1 MKRRVAIL
9 ASGRGSNAAAM
20 VEYFKGHESIEISV
34 IASNKKEAGVLDM
47 ASEEGISNFS
57 FTKAEMNAGALGDKL
72 SSAGVEFVL
81 LCGFLLRVPPS
92 LISRFEGRMLN
103 IHPSLLPKFGGK
115 GMYGM
120 NVHQAVLE
128 AGEEVSGISI
138 HKVTENYDEGAIVFQ
153 GEVDVKDATSPEEI
167 ASRVLALE
175 HKYYP
180 TVAEAMIKE
189 SLWN

>member
-20 VEYFKGHESIEISV
+20 VEYFKRHESIEISV

-47 ASEEGISNFS
+47 ASDEGISNFS
-57 FTKAEMNAGALGDKL
+57 FTKTEMLEGTLGDKL
-72 SSAGVEFVL
+72 SNAGVEFVL
-81 LCGFLLRVPPS
+81 LCGFLLRVPTS

-120 NVHQAVLE
+120 NVHRAVLE
-128 AGEEVSGISI
+128 AGEDVSGISI

-153 GEVDVKDATSPEEI
+153 GEVDVKDATSAEEI

-189 SLWN
+189 N